1 MRKLRITL
9 TATAFFLAIGS
20 VFAFTPSRP
29 SSNTVVVK
37 GMAATCPVSVV
48 SNQCRLI
55 VPGYICTFNVVLST
69 YMAVPED
76 SPVCKDAMA
85 LRIPQF

>member
-55 VPGYICTFNVVLST
+55 VPGYICTYIQCRAFYVHGRSGGFTGL
-69 YMAVPED
+69 
-76 SPVCKDAMA
+76 
-85 LRIPQF
+85 